1 MTRDTRIAL
10 FLKGELV
17 AALRANEHD
26 LFKPWLYGGIEDLGE
41 PAVTEL
47 LLDWLDPFI
56 TRVERDRIVAWH
68 LGVSQKSLSWGI
80 ETPENIPRLG
90 EVIPC

>member
-1 MTRDTRIAL
+1 MSTS
-10 FLKGELV
+10 V
-17 AALRANEHD
+17 
-26 LFKPWLYGGIEDLGE
+26 
-41 PAVTEL
+41 L

-56 TRVERDRIVAWH
+56 TRVERDRIVARH